1 MHQARAGRSFG
12 RKGHFGGSGTCNR
25 TKKEKKDVSHFE
37 KFITEGNEKADELA
51 KEGALLDK
59 EFTAEARAETLQQE
73 REDVY
78 AAFQHAASF
87 HCMIEEW
94 KDCEELRPKPK
105 GKFVFMEKMSEEYEA
120 SYRVVCGCGSGQ
132 VSMYEM
138 WKRKQIL

>member
-1 MHQARAGRSFG
+1 M
-12 RKGHFGGSGTCNR
+12 
-25 TKKEKKDVSHFE
+25 SHFE

-105 GKFVFMEKMSEEYEA
+105 GKFVFMEKMSENTRHRTEWCADAEA
-120 SYRVVCGCGSGQ
+120 DKYRCMKCGRGSKYLK
-132 VSMYEM
+132 MP
-138 WKRKQIL
+138 